1 MPDDFDPETDH
12 LSVEQTESG
21 LVVVTLNYPE
31 RRNAMSGP
39 MTAAWGRLAAALRS
53 TLRSGPLSLPV
64 PVPLSVPAATQAGS
78 VEIQMP
84 RLTNCERR

>member
-1 MPDDFDPETDH
+1 MTVTPPENAVMPDDFDPETDH
-12 LSVEQTESG
+12 LSVERTESG

-39 MTAAWGRLAAALRS
+39 MT
-53 TLRSGPLSLPV
+53 
-64 PVPLSVPAATQAGS
+64 